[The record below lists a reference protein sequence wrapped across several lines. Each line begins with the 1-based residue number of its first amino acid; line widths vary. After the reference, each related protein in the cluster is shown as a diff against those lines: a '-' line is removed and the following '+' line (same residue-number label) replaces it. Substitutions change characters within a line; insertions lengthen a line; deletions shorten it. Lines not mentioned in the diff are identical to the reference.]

1 MDNAKERTGE
11 TCSRSSQF
19 DCSDAAEAALGDAMP
34 AADTATGGDN
44 GAGTI
49 AGNTTATGAFAA
61 ATGSAHI
68 SDKTAVSR

>member
-1 MDNAKERTGE
+1 MVNVKVRTGE
-11 TCSRSSQF
+11 SCSRSSQF
-19 DCSDAAEAALGDAMP
+19 DCSDAAEAALGDTVQ

-49 AGNTTATGAFAA
+49 AGNAGVAFAA
-61 ATGSAHI
+61 PTQSAHI